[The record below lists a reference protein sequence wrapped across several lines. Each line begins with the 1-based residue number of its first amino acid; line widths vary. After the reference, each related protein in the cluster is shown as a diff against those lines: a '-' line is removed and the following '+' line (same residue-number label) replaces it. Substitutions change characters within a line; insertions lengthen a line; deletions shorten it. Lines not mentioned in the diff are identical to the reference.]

1 MHVFYPDR
9 IFFSKLLLRVHQLV
23 LVWISLKLRSHQTS
37 MRECIIPLKAEEV
50 IKVRQTFPADLVL
63 TQYMYICI
71 MYIYIYICMYMYVYM
86 CICICVYMCIC
97 ICVYMRMCVYCMYV
111 NKPKPKLVSP
121 VISHVYVGSTH
132 AEISTFTFSAFMRT
146 LHDYFFYI

>member
-71 MYIYIYICMYMYVYM
+71 MYIYIYMYVYV
-86 CICICVYMCIC
+86 CVYVCICVYVYVC
-97 ICVYMRMCVYCMYV
+97 ICVYVYVYICVCVYTVCM
-111 NKPKPKLVSP
+111 
-121 VISHVYVGSTH
+121 
-132 AEISTFTFSAFMRT
+132 
-146 LHDYFFYI
+146 